1 MIDHSKT
8 EIVTITEDS
17 FVTKW
22 NHFLQI
28 CPGGNF
34 YQNYEWKLV
43 NENHFKHQ
51 AHFLAAINSDEVVG
65 IFPFVEIKSHIFGH
79 ILCSMP
85 FVNFGGIAAVDQN
98 AKDSLMDEA
107 YRISD
112 NLGVDF
118 LEIRGFSRT
127 KESLPV
133 NTNKISMTLPL
144 ADDSD
149 TLWSSFKSKHRTN
162 IRRAYKNNLT
172 TKCGHFDLL
181 DDFYQIMCQSWRSLG
196 TPIYS
201 KSYFSTILETFA
213 DRVKIFVTYADKTPI
228 ATAFNGHF
236 QKTVEG
242 MWAGSLP
249 NSRKLQPN
257 YVLYWEM
264 MKDACDSGFQEYHLG
279 RSSADSTSE
288 SFKKKWNAVSKQLYW
303 EYYLPSGDS
312 MPQINVDNPKYA
324 LAIRLWRQLPISA
337 TRVIG
342 PLISRS
348 IP

>member
-8 EIVTITEDS
+8 KIVSLSDDS
-17 FVTKW
+17 FANKW
-22 NHFLQI
+22 NHFLQN
-28 CPGGNF
+28 CPDGNF

-43 NENHFKHQ
+43 NENHFKHR
-51 AHFLAAINSDEVVG
+51 AHFLAAINNDEVIG
-65 IFPFVEIKSHIFGH
+65 IFPFIEIKSHIFGH
-79 ILCSMP
+79 IFCSMP
-85 FVNFGGIAAVDQN
+85 FVNFGGISAIDHET
-98 AKDSLMDEA
+98 KTSLLDEA
-107 YRISD
+107 CLISD
-112 NLGVDF
+112 NQGVDF
-118 LEIRGFSRT
+118 LEIRGFTRAR
-127 KESLPV
+127 ESLSV

-162 IRRAYKNNLT
+162 IRRAYKNDLI

-181 DDFYQIMCQSWRSLG
+181 DDFYQVMCQSWRSLG

-213 DRVKIFVTYADKTPI
+213 DRVKIFVTYADKAPI

-236 QKTVEG
+236 QNTVEG

-249 NSRKLQPN
+249 DSRKLQPN

-264 MKDACDSGFQEYHLG
+264 MKDACENGFQEYHLG

-303 EYYLPSGDS
+303 EYYLPSGGT
-312 MPQINVDNPKYA
+312 MPQINVNNPKYA

-342 PLISRS
+342 PMISRS